1 MTIERDAATVK
12 ASVLAEALPWL
23 NEFHGA
29 TIVVKYG
36 GNAMVD
42 ERLKAS
48 FAADVVFLRLAG
60 LHPVVV
66 HGEVRKSRRCSVNW
80 ESNRSFGQVFV
91 SRRQRCSMSH
101 GWSSP
106 AKSSAS
112 WSTSSITTGHT
123 PLGYQAKMPRSS
135 KRPSSS
141 RLMTASRSTL
151 GWSEKSPRYGRTS
164 LQTLIADGLIPVVSS
179 IESAP
184 TARSTTSTRTL
195 QLPHCPWA

>member
-60 LHPVVV
+60 
-66 HGEVRKSRRCSVNW
+66 CT
-80 ESNRSFGQVFV
+80 Q
-91 SRRQRCSMSH
+91 
-101 GWSSP
+101 WSSTGR
-106 AKSSAS
+106 SAN
-112 WSTSSITTGHT
+112 
-123 PLGYQAKMPRSS
+123 LG
-135 KRPSSS
+135 
-141 RLMTASRSTL
+141 
-151 GWSEKSPRYGRTS
+151 
-164 LQTLIADGLIPVVSS
+164 D
-179 IESAP
+179 
-184 TARSTTSTRTL
+184 AR
-195 QLPHCPWA
+195 